1 MKGKPID
8 EVVFDHMFPRPKA
21 GEPQTFQALL
31 QRNLIPEVRQ
41 ETHSFYGH
49 LDTQEAKYP
58 GLDYAHPTHRM
69 RLSRWPWHRRLF
81 RAFDALRLTN
91 SEIANLTKWE
101 GTKWAKEKYEKE
113 QGVVIRDTTADGFP
127 DVDEPPSWRRSP
139 SGSVSP
145 PRYRFNSPATTTTSA
160 TSASRSGVNTPTSS
174 TVAPVRRE
182 PVRDDEAERSD
193 EEDVD
198 EVQEDQEEE
207 DEEEVESVGVQ
218 LNERLRTQ
226 AARRDAGD
234 ASAVLDEEWEQWLK
248 TAIESG
254 ELAVITEQM
263 TDQILR
269 GRSSSPL
276 PAALI
281 PQGML
286 DLARGGQWSDIPEF
300 LQPMLREVVR
310 GESPLTSPGG
320 ADATQG
326 DDQSSTPRS
335 LRRQLTATSPRMRS
349 APWPPRRSYNALR
362 PTTVVGGR
370 AAQAPGA

>member
-1 MKGKPID
+1 MKGKPVD
-8 EVVFDHMFPRPKA
+8 EVVFDHLFPRPKP
-21 GEPQTFQALL
+21 GEPQNFQALL

-58 GLDYAHPTHRM
+58 GLDYSHPTHRM
-69 RLSRWPWHRRLF
+69 RLTRWPWHRRLF
-81 RAFDALRLTN
+81 RAFDSLRLTS

-113 QGVVIRDTTADGFP
+113 QGVIIRDTTADGFP
-127 DVDEPPSWRRSP
+127 EVDEPASWRRSP
-139 SGSVSP
+139 LPARNSASP
-145 PRYRFNSPATTTTSA
+145 PRYHISSQVRDD
-160 TSASRSGVNTPTSS
+160 TPTRISRI
-174 TVAPVRRE
+174 TRPTAAAAAAAPSRE
-182 PVRDDEAERSD
+182 DLDVDDEAEET
-193 EEDVD
+193 EEEREVD
-198 EVQEDQEEE
+198 E
-207 DEEEVESVGVQ
+207 DEEEEEVIESVGVR

-234 ASAVLDEEWEQWLK
+234 TSAVLDEEWEQWLK

-254 ELAVITEQM
+254 ELAVITEHM

-269 GRSSSPL
+269 GGSSSPL

-281 PQGML
+281 PQAML

-310 GESPLTSPGG
+310 GESPPASGVQS
-320 ADATQG
+320 DVTQEE
-326 DDQSSTPRS
+326 QPSTPRS
-335 LRRQLTATSPRMRS
+335 SRRQLTATSPRLSGLAWPQTQRQS
-349 APWPPRRSYNALR
+349 YTALHPQTSVAPRTAE
-362 PTTVVGGR
+362 
-370 AAQAPGA
+370 APGA

>member
-8 EVVFDHMFPRPKA
+8 EVVFDHLFPRPKP
-21 GEPQTFQALL
+21 GEPQNFQALL

-58 GLDYAHPTHRM
+58 GLDYSHPTHRM

-81 RAFDALRLTN
+81 RAFDSLRLTS

-113 QGVVIRDTTADGFP
+113 QGVIIRDTTADGFP
-127 DVDEPPSWRRSP
+127 DVDEPAPWRRSP
-139 SGSVSP
+139 QPARSTVSP
-145 PRYRFNSPATTTTSA
+145 PRYHISSQVRDDTPTRTTRPTAATTTA
-160 TSASRSGVNTPTSS
+160 
-174 TVAPVRRE
+174 RE
-182 PVRDDEAERSD
+182 DPEAEDEAEESED
-193 EEDVD
+193 EREIEDD
-198 EVQEDQEEE
+198 EEE
-207 DEEEVESVGVQ
+207 DEEIESVGLR

-226 AARRDAGD
+226 AARRNAGD
-234 ASAVLDEEWEQWLK
+234 TSAVLDEEWEQWLK

-254 ELAVITEQM
+254 ELAVITEHM

-269 GRSSSPL
+269 GGSSSPL

-310 GESPLTSPGG
+310 GESPPASGVQADVTQDNQTSS
-320 ADATQG
+320 ATA
-326 DDQSSTPRS
+326 PRS
-335 LRRQLTATSPRMRS
+335 ARRQLTATSPRLSGLAFPQRQ
-349 APWPPRRSYNALR
+349 SYTALR
-362 PTTVVGGR
+362 PQTVVAPR
-370 AAQAPGA
+370 PAEAPGA